1 MKAQGA
7 LTKGEGDMFT
17 LKRKARK
24 AQAQVDAVMPQYVE
38 VWWRSHVTHPW
49 QFLGRYDRL
58 SEAQAAARCMTIAQ
72 VDIREIY

>member
-1 MKAQGA
+1 MRAQGA
-7 LTKGEGDMFT
+7 LRIGEGTMFG

-38 VWWRSHVTHPW
+38 VWWRGHVTHPW

-58 SEAQAAARCMTIAQ
+58 SEAQAAARHMTIAQ
-72 VDIREIY
+72 VDIRETY